1 MFGIG
6 PGEAVLIV
14 LVLAFIFG
22 AKRIPEI
29 GASIGKAI
37 SAYKTARWE
46 NSPPAGDRGPKQPGD
61 VKDTR

>member
-6 PGEAVLIV
+6 PGEALLIV
-14 LVLAFIFG
+14 FALAFFFG

-37 SAYKTARWE
+37 TAYKTARWG
-46 NSPPAGDRGPKQPGD
+46 NTTPGESGGSTRQD
-61 VKDTR
+61 DAKDIR